1 MDVVE
6 LDFTNTRALDI
17 TEWASCVREAMQQ
30 LKRAVVLK
38 KKKKEEKGE
47 KMEKDEKK
55 KTGQLK
61 NS

>member
-1 MDVVE
+1 MD
-6 LDFTNTRALDI
+6 FRNTRALDI
-17 TEWASCVREAMQQ
+17 TEWASCVTEAMQQ

-38 KKKKEEKGE
+38 KEEEEEGE

-55 KTGQLK
+55 KKGQLN